1 MKSSTA
7 QSPKSIGEGIYT
19 AIALLGGYISN
30 VFLITFR
37 CIGKGF
43 YIFFKIIWA
52 VTERFRK
59 WAGGNLKKFGIFI
72 AKPVITVIGFFDR
85 IIMEYKKNKKS
96 NGGKAKLSQK
106 LSLIGNIFFGKRGI
120 AVVAFGIAV
129 PVISVFFL
137 FSVITYASSVN
148 YAVKLSV
155 NGKFLG
161 YIENEQV
168 FYDAKEVL
176 TDRINYLGK
185 TVDIE
190 AIPTYAIEQV
200 GSIELLTKYEIA
212 DLVMQN
218 SGVSFDYGYGFYI
231 NDVFYG
237 ALSDFTRVKN
247 TLDRLLEQKKTDDPT
262 EVVSFVD
269 DIRYGEAGQYL
280 TESFI
285 DENWLIRLL
294 TGKKSES
301 VYYTVEYG
309 DSGYAI
315 SEKLDM
321 SMDELERLNPGFTE
335 NDLHIGDKVKIDDEV
350 PFLSVSITR
359 TETYTVDTVPFETET
374 YQTNDYYEGTSK
386 EMQTGQTGQNSV
398 TANVTYVNGQ
408 EVSRDITKVVTIREP
423 VKQIIAIGTAPTPA
437 GTVKTGTAAFGKFL
451 WPVNGGYISQWSHWD
466 GGYAGHKGIDI
477 AGLRYGTPVYAGAG
491 GVVTFSG
498 WSGGLG
504 YCVMIYH
511 EDLGVTSIY
520 AHNSTLYVKKGQRVR
535 QGECI
540 AGAGSTGDSTGVHV
554 HFGIQVN
561 GVSVNPKAYLDIP
574 PGTEIRLA
582 P

>member
-161 YIENEQV
+161 YIENEQI

-408 EVSRDITKVVTIREP
+408 EVSRDITQVVTIREP

-437 GTVKTGTAAFGKFL
+437 GTIKTGTAAFGKFL

-520 AHNSTLYVKKGQRVR
+520 AHNSALYVKKGQRVR

>member
-408 EVSRDITKVVTIREP
+408 EVSRDITQVVTIREP

-520 AHNSTLYVKKGQRVR
+520 AHNSALYVKKGQRVR

>member
-1 MKSSTA
+1 MKSATA
-7 QSPKSIGEGIYT
+7 QLLKNIGSGIYI

-43 YIFFKIIWA
+43 YIFFKIIWNI
-52 VTERFRK
+52 TEHFRK
-59 WAGGNLKKFGIFI
+59 WAGDKLKKFGLFI

-85 IIMEYKKNKKS
+85 LILEYKKNKKS

-106 LSLIGNIFFGKRGI
+106 FAFIGNIIFGKRGI
-120 AVVAFGIAV
+120 AVIAFGIAV
-129 PVISVFFL
+129 PVVSVFFL
-137 FSVITYASSVN
+137 FSVITYASTVN

-161 YIENEQV
+161 YIENEQI

-176 TDRINYLGK
+176 QERINYLGN
-185 TVDIE
+185 TVTIE
-190 AIPTYAIEQV
+190 TNPSYAIEQV

-218 SGVSFDYGYGFYI
+218 SGVNFDYGYGFYI

-237 ALSDFTRVKN
+237 ALSDFSRIQN
-247 TLDRLLEQKKTDDPT
+247 TLNGLLEKKKTDDPT
-262 EVVSFVD
+262 EVISFVD
-269 DIRYGEAGQYL
+269 NIRYSEAGQYL
-280 TESFI
+280 SESFI
-285 DENWLIRLL
+285 DENWLISLL
-294 TGKKSES
+294 TGTKHES
-301 VYYTVEYG
+301 VYYTVEFG
-309 DSGYAI
+309 DSQYAI
-315 SEKLDM
+315 SDKVDL
-321 SMDELERLNPGFTE
+321 SIDELDRLNPGFSE
-335 NDLHIGDKVKIDDEV
+335 NDLHVGDKIKIDDEV

-359 TETYTVDTVPFETET
+359 TETYIVDTVPYETET
-374 YQTNDYYEGTSK
+374 YQSSDYYEGSSRV
-386 EMQTGQTGQNSV
+386 MQVGQTGQNSV

-408 EVSRDITKVVTIREP
+408 ETNRDITHVETVREP
-423 VKQIIAIGTAPTPA
+423 VKEIIAIGTKATPA
-437 GTVKTGTAAFGKFL
+437 GTFKGGTAAYGKFM

-477 AGLRYGTPVYAGAG
+477 AGLKYGAPVYAGAG
-491 GVVTFSG
+491 GIVTFSG

-520 AHNSTLYVKKGQRVR
+520 AHNSSLYVKKGQRVA

-540 AGAGSTGDSTGVHV
+540 AGAGSSGQSTGIHV

-561 GVSVNPKAYLDIP
+561 GTSVNPKAYLDIP
-574 PGTEIRLA
+574 PGTPEKLA
-582 P
+582 